1 MRRFFYAF
9 FSPLFTSFLLYSRFE
24 IVSLKFQMNSKYL
37 YLILCIC
44 SLSFLSAQTF
54 SIQGKLVDESKQGS
68 IGSSIILLKPDSSFI
83 KGTTTDIDGNF
94 KLENIASNPYI
105 LKILSLGYKPMFKSI
120 QLTNQDLILPTI
132 TLKQNSTN
140 LKEITVEGQQALAT
154 QNGDTTSYSSKAFK
168 VNKDATAEDLVTKM
182 PGVTVVDGKVQA
194 QGEEVKK
201 VLVDGKPFFGD
212 DASAVLKNIPAE
224 VIDKVQVF
232 DKKSDQAQFTGF
244 DDGNASKT
252 INITTK
258 AQFKNGVFGK
268 VYGGYGYQDKYKGGA
283 TVNIF
288 KGARR
293 ITILAQ
299 SNNINEQNFSSEDLV
314 GVMSTG
320 GGGGGRAMRGGGGQG
335 GPPQNNA
342 DNFLISNQNGINT
355 TSLFG
360 LNYTDKWGKKSDV
373 TASYFFNWTQNDSK
387 SSLLQQYIIGSNN
400 GLIYNENN
408 TTKSDNYNHRIN
420 FKIETKI
427 DSMNSIVFQPK
438 LSFQNND
445 GLKKLIGNN
454 TKELLT
460 LNHSRN
466 NSSSN
471 LFGYS
476 ITTPILYRHS
486 FAKRGRT
493 FSINLNPTVTK
504 NFGENNLYTDNQYY
518 RDTLTFGDSLNQ
530 KSTILKDGKTIN
542 GNISYTE
549 PLSQTSFLLLNY
561 MANYTDNYSSKET
574 YNINYTTY
582 HYSDLDSTLTNV
594 FKSQYQSQSGSLGY
608 RFEKKKFNFSLNAAY
623 QWALLSKQQEIPSS
637 YQLSKTFESVLPSA
651 QLQYRFS
658 PQKNLRINYRTSNNA
673 PSIDQMQDVINN
685 TNSLQ
690 LSTGNP
696 ELKQDFQ
703 NNLNMRYSGVNTVKA
718 TSFFALLGGNYS
730 TNYIGNS
737 TLIANRDTV
746 VYNDIVLK
754 RGAQITRPV
763 NLDGYYS
770 VRSFINYTFPIKKIK
785 TNLSVNVSGNYTNI
799 PGLINLQTN
808 LAKTAT
814 GGLGLVFSSN
824 ISEKF
829 DFTLSSNSSYSKIN
843 NTLQTSS
850 NTTYLSQQSKLKITV
865 NPWKGLVLQSEYTNT
880 FYSGLT
886 SAYNQSISLWNAGL
900 GYKFLKDKQ
909 AELRLTVYDLLNQ
922 NNSISRTN
930 TDSYIQDSQTNV
942 LNRYYMLTFTYNFKK
957 YFAKKEGQKP

>member
-1 MRRFFYAF
+1 M
-9 FSPLFTSFLLYSRFE
+9 FSKFLYIILYVCTFSFLR
-24 IVSLKFQMNSKYL
+24 
-37 YLILCIC
+37 
-44 SLSFLSAQTF
+44 AQTF
-54 SIQGKLVDESKQGS
+54 SVSGKLIDENKQAA
-68 IGSSIILLKPDSSFI
+68 IGSSVILLKSDSSFF
-83 KGTTTDIDGNF
+83 KGTTTDTEGQF
-94 KLENIASNPYI
+94 KLENISSNNYI
-105 LKILSLGYKPMFKSI
+105 LKILSLGYKPQFKSI
-120 QLTNQDLILPTI
+120 QVTNQDIIIPTI
-132 TLKQNSTN
+132 ALKQNSTN
-140 LKEITVEGQQALAT
+140 LKEVTVEAQQTLAT
-154 QNGDTTSYSSKAFK
+154 QNGDTTSFKASAFK
-168 VNKDATAEDLVTKM
+168 VNKDASAEDLVTKM

-212 DASAVLKNIPAE
+212 DANAVLKNIPAE

-232 DKKSDQAQFTGF
+232 DKKSDQALFTGF
-244 DDGNASKT
+244 DDGNTSKT

-258 AQFKNGVFGK
+258 PQFKNGVFGK
-268 VYGGYGYQDKYKGGA
+268 VYGGYGYEDKYKGGA

-314 GVMSTG
+314 GVMSSG
-320 GGGGGRAMRGGGGQG
+320 GGGQGGGGRGMRGGGGQG
-335 GPPQNNA
+335 GPSQNNA
-342 DNFLISNQNGINT
+342 DNFLVGAQNGINN

-360 LNYTDKWGKKSDV
+360 LNYSDKWGKKTDV

-387 SSLLQQYIIGSNN
+387 STLLQQYIIGSNN

-408 TTKSDNYNHRIN
+408 TTQSDNYNHRIN
-420 FKIETKI
+420 FKIESKI
-427 DSMNSIVFQPK
+427 DSMNSFVFQPK

-445 GLKKLIGNN
+445 GSKALIGSNIKEAFRLSNSQNN
-454 TKELLT
+454 T
-460 LNHSRN
+460 
-466 NSSSN
+466 SSN

-476 ITTPILYRHS
+476 ISAPLLYRHS

-493 FSINLNPTVTK
+493 FSINVTPGMTE
-504 NFGENNLYTDNQYY
+504 NLGENRLYTLNDYY
-518 RDTLTFGDSLNQ
+518 KDTLTFGDSLNQ
-530 KSTILKDGKTIN
+530 KAHISKNGKTIS

-549 PLSQTSFLLLNY
+549 PLSSTSFLLASYNVNY
-561 MANYTDNYSSKET
+561 NDNYSSKKT
-574 YNINYTTY
+574 YDANYILY
-582 HYSDLDSTLTNV
+582 NYSDLDSTLTNV
-594 FKSQYQSQSGSLGY
+594 FKNQYQSQSGSLGY
-608 RFEKKKFNFSLNAAY
+608 RFEKKKFNFSVNAAY
-623 QWALLSKQQEIPSS
+623 QWALLSKQQEIPSR

-651 QLQYRFS
+651 QLQYKFS
-658 PQKNLRINYRTSNNA
+658 PKKNLRINYRTSNNA
-673 PSIDQMQDVINN
+673 PSIDQLQDVVNN
-685 TNSLQ
+685 SNSLQ

-696 ELKQDFQ
+696 DLKQDFQ
-703 NNLNMRYSGVNTVKA
+703 NNLNMRYSGVNTEKA

-730 TNYIGNS
+730 SNYIGNS
-737 TLIANRDTV
+737 TLIANQDTV
-746 VYNDIVLK
+746 VYNAISLK
-754 RGAQITRPV
+754 RGSQISRPV

-799 PGLINLQTN
+799 PGLINTQTN

-814 GGLGLVFSSN
+814 GAIGLVFSSN

-850 NTTYLSQQSKLKITV
+850 NTTYLSQQSRLKITV

-880 FYSGLT
+880 YYSGLT
-886 SAYNQSISLWNAGL
+886 SAYNQSISLWNAGI

-909 AELRLTVYDLLNQ
+909 AELRLTVYDILNQ
-922 NNSISRTN
+922 NNAISRTN

-957 YFAKKEGQKP
+957 YFAKKEETKVNNNAH

>member
-1 MRRFFYAF
+1 MNKVLIYLIISFSF
-9 FSPLFTSFLLYSRFE
+9 FSKL
-24 IVSLKFQMNSKYL
+24 N
-37 YLILCIC
+37 
-44 SLSFLSAQTF
+44 AQQYHIT
-54 SIQGKLVDESKQGS
+54 GKLLDETKQAS
-68 IGSSIILLKPDSSFI
+68 IGSSVILLKSDSSFV
-83 KGTTTDIDGNF
+83 KGTTTDLEGQF
-94 KLENIASNPYI
+94 KIENIYSNNYI
-105 LKILSLGYKPMFKSI
+105 LKILSLGYKPVFKSI
-120 QLTNQDLILPTI
+120 QVTNQDLVIPTI
-132 TLKQNSTN
+132 ALKQNSTN
-140 LKEITVEGQQALAT
+140 LKEVTVEAQQALAT

-168 VNKDATAEDLVTKM
+168 VNKDASAEDLVTKM
-182 PGVTVVDGKVQA
+182 PGVTVVDGKVNA

-212 DASAVLKNIPAE
+212 DANAVLKNIPAE

-258 AQFKNGVFGK
+258 PQFKNGVFGK
-268 VYGGYGYQDKYKGGA
+268 IYGGYGYENKYKGGA

-293 ITILAQ
+293 ITILTQ

-314 GVMSTG
+314 GVMSSGG
-320 GGGGGRAMRGGGGQG
+320 GGGGGRGMRGGGGGQG

-342 DNFLISNQNGINT
+342 DNFLVGAQNGINT

-360 LNYTDKWGKKSDV
+360 LNYSDKWGKKSEV

-387 SSLLQQYIIGSNN
+387 SNLLQQYIIGSNN
-400 GLIYNENN
+400 GLVYNENN

-438 LSFQNND
+438 LSFQNNN
-445 GLKKLIGNN
+445 GTKKLTGDN

-460 LNHSRN
+460 LNNSQN
-466 NSSSN
+466 NSGSN

-476 ITTPILYRHS
+476 ISAPILYRHS

-493 FSINLNPTVTK
+493 FSINITPTITK
-504 NFGENNLYTDNQYY
+504 NSGENKLYTLNQYY
-518 RDTLTFGDSLNQ
+518 RDTLTFGDSINQ
-530 KSTILKDGKTIN
+530 KSAILKDGKTLN

-549 PLSQTSFLLLNY
+549 PLSKTSFILLNY
-561 MANYTDNYSSKET
+561 VANYTDNYSSKRT
-574 YNINYTTY
+574 YNANYSEY
-582 HYSDLDSTLTNV
+582 KFSDLDSTLTNV
-594 FKSQYQSQSGSLGY
+594 FKNQYQSQSGSLGY
-608 RFEKKKFNFSLNAAY
+608 RFQKEKFNFSVNAAY

-637 YQLSKTFESVLPSA
+637 YQLSKSFESVLPSA
-651 QLQYRFS
+651 QLQYKFS
-658 PQKNLRINYRTSNNA
+658 PKKNLRINYRTSNNA
-673 PSIDQMQDVINN
+673 PSIDQLQDVINN

-703 NNLNMRYSGVNTVKA
+703 NNLNMRYSGVNTEKA

-730 TNYIGNS
+730 SNYIGNS

-746 VYNDIVLK
+746 VYNSIVLK
-754 RGAQITRPV
+754 RGSQITRPV

-785 TNLSVNVSGNYTNI
+785 TNLSVYVSGNYTNI
-799 PGLINLQTN
+799 PGLINAQTN

-850 NTTYLSQQSKLKITV
+850 NTTYLSQQSRLKITV

-880 FYSGLT
+880 YYSGLT
-886 SAYNQSISLWNAGL
+886 SAYNQSISLWNAAI

-909 AELRLTVYDLLNQ
+909 AEFRLTVYDLLNQ
-922 NNSISRTN
+922 NNAISRTN

-957 YFAKKEGQKP
+957 YFAKKEETKGNRNAQ

>member
-1 MRRFFYAF
+1 MFLKHLYILLCFC
-9 FSPLFTSFLLYSRFE
+9 SFT
-24 IVSLKFQMNSKYL
+24 
-37 YLILCIC
+37 
-44 SLSFLSAQTF
+44 FLSAQTYTV
-54 SIQGKLVDESKQGS
+54 SGKLVDENKQAA
-68 IGSSIILLKPDSSFI
+68 IGASVLLLKTDSSFI
-83 KGTTTDIDGNF
+83 KGTTTDIEGAYKLDG
-94 KLENIASNPYI
+94 IISSSYI
-105 LKILSLGYKPMFKSI
+105 IKILSLGYKPI
-120 QLTNQDLILPTI
+120 YRALVINNQDVVIPI
-132 TLKQNSTN
+132 INLKQNTTN
-140 LKEITVEGQQALAT
+140 LKEVTVEAQQALAT
-154 QNGDTTSYSSKAFK
+154 QNGDTTSFSSKAYK

-182 PGVTVVDGKVQA
+182 PGITVVDGKINA

-212 DASAVLKNIPAE
+212 DANAVLKNIPAE

-244 DDGNASKT
+244 DDGNSSKT

-268 VYGGYGYQDKYKGGA
+268 VFGGYGYENKYKGGA
-283 TVNIF
+283 TANIF
-288 KGARR
+288 KGNRR
-293 ITILAQ
+293 ITVLAQ

-314 GVMSTG
+314 GIASSSG
-320 GGGGGRAMRGGGGQG
+320 GGGGGKGMRGGGLG
-335 GPPQNNA
+335 GGSQNNA
-342 DNFLISNQNGINT
+342 DNFLIGTQNGINT

-360 LNYTDKWGKKSDV
+360 LNYSDKWGKKTDI

-400 GLIYNENN
+400 GLVYNENN
-408 TTKSDNYNHRIN
+408 TTKSDNFNHRLN

-445 GLKKLIGNN
+445 GSKSLLGSSIKEAFTLSNSKNN
-454 TKELLT
+454 T
-460 LNHSRN
+460 
-466 NSSSN
+466 SSH

-476 ITTPILYRHS
+476 ISAPILYRHS
-486 FAKRGRT
+486 FTKRGRT
-493 FSINLNPTVTK
+493 LSISATPSITANS
-504 NFGENNLYTDNQYY
+504 GENRLYTINDYY
-518 RDTLTFGDSLNQ
+518 RDTITIGDSLNQ
-530 KSTILKDGKTIN
+530 KAQILKDGKAIN
-542 GNISYTE
+542 GNITYTE
-549 PLSQTSFLLLNY
+549 PLSSTSFLLASYTINY
-561 MANYTDNYSSKET
+561 NDNSSSKKT
-574 YNINYTTY
+574 YDKNYIS
-582 HYSDLDSTLTNV
+582 YSYSNLDSTLTNV
-594 FKSQYQSQSGSLGY
+594 FKNQYQSQSGSLGY
-608 RFEKKKFNFSLNAAY
+608 RFEKKKFNFSVNAAY
-623 QWALLSKQQEIPSS
+623 QLAQLSKQQEIPSS

-651 QLQYRFS
+651 QFHYKFS
-658 PQKNLRINYRTSNNA
+658 LKNNLKINYRTSNNA
-673 PSIDQMQDVINN
+673 PSIDQLQDVINN

-696 ELKQDFQ
+696 DLKQDFQ
-703 NNLNMRYSGVNTVKA
+703 NNLNIRYSGVNTVKA
-718 TSFFALLGGNYS
+718 TSSFILLGGNYS
-730 TNYIGNS
+730 NNYIGNS

-746 VYNDIVLK
+746 VYNNITLK
-754 RGAQITRPV
+754 RGSQITRPV

-770 VRSFINYTFPIKKIK
+770 LRSFLNYTFPIKKIK

-799 PGLINLQTN
+799 PGLINSNTN
-808 LAKTAT
+808 YAKTAT
-814 GGLGLVFSSN
+814 GGLGLIFSSN

-880 FYSGLT
+880 YYSGLT
-886 SAYNQSISLWNAGL
+886 SAYNQSISLWNAAI

-909 AELRLTVYDLLNQ
+909 AELRLSVYDLLNQ
-922 NNSISRTN
+922 NNAISRTN

-957 YFAKKEGQKP
+957 YFAKKETTGFEDAKGEKRKKEQ

>member
-1 MRRFFYAF
+1 MF
-9 FSPLFTSFLLYSRFE
+9 
-24 IVSLKFQMNSKYL
+24 SKYL
-37 YLILCIC
+37 YTILCIC
-44 SLSFLSAQTF
+44 SFSFLRAQSF
-54 SIQGKLVDESKQGS
+54 SVSGKLIDENKQAA
-68 IGSSIILLKPDSSFI
+68 IGSSVLLLKTDSSFV
-83 KGTTTDIDGNF
+83 KGTTTDLEGQF
-94 KLENIASNPYI
+94 KIENISSNNYI
-105 LKILSLGYKPMFKSI
+105 LKILSLGYKPIFKSI
-120 QLTNQDLILPTI
+120 KIENQDLIIPTI
-132 TLKQNSTN
+132 ALKQNSTN
-140 LKEITVEGQQALAT
+140 LKEVTVEAQQALAT
-154 QNGDTTSYSSKAFK
+154 QNGDTTSFSSKAYK

-182 PGVTVVDGKVQA
+182 PGITVVDGKVQA

-212 DASAVLKNIPAE
+212 DANAVLKNIPAE

-232 DKKSDQAQFTGF
+232 DKKSDQSQFTGF
-244 DDGNASKT
+244 DDGNTSKT

-268 VYGGYGYQDKYKGGA
+268 VYGGYGYEDKYKGGA

-288 KGARR
+288 KGNRR
-293 ITILAQ
+293 ITVLAQ

-314 GVMSTG
+314 GVMSSGG
-320 GGGGGRAMRGGGGQG
+320 GGGGGRGMRGGGGGQG

-342 DNFLISNQNGINT
+342 DNFLVGAQNGINT

-360 LNYTDKWGKKSDV
+360 LNYADKWGKKTDV

-387 SSLLQQYIIGSNN
+387 SSLLQQYIVGSNN
-400 GLIYNENN
+400 GLVYNENN
-408 TTKSDNYNHRIN
+408 TTKSDNFNHRIN

-445 GLKKLIGNN
+445 GSKALLGSSIKEAFTLSNSQNN
-454 TKELLT
+454 T
-460 LNHSRN
+460 
-466 NSSSN
+466 SSQ

-476 ITTPILYRHS
+476 ISTPLLYRHS

-493 FSINLNPTVTK
+493 FSMNVTPTITE
-504 NFGENNLYTDNQYY
+504 NRGENRLYTLNDYY
-518 RDTLTFGDSLNQ
+518 RDTIIVGDSLDQ
-530 KSTILKDGKTIN
+530 KAHISKNGKTIS
-542 GNISYTE
+542 GNLSYTE
-549 PLSQTSFLLLNY
+549 PLSTTSFLLVNY
-561 MANYTDNYSSKET
+561 NVNYNDNYSSKRT
-574 YNINYTTY
+574 YDKNYIEY
-582 HYSDLDSTLTNV
+582 NYSDMDSSLTNV

-623 QWALLSKQQEIPSS
+623 QWALLSKQQEIPST
-637 YQLSKTFESVLPSA
+637 YQLSKSFESVLPSA
-651 QLQYRFS
+651 QLQYKFS
-658 PQKNLRINYRTSNNA
+658 PKKNLRINYRTSNNA
-673 PSIDQMQDVINN
+673 PSIDQLQDVVNN
-685 TNSLQ
+685 SNSLQ

-696 ELKQDFQ
+696 DLKQDFQ
-703 NNLNMRYSGVNTVKA
+703 NNLNMRYSGVNTEKA

-730 TNYIGNS
+730 NNYIGNS
-737 TLIANRDTV
+737 TLIASQDTI

-754 RGAQITRPV
+754 RGSQISRPV

-785 TNLSVNVSGNYTNI
+785 TNLSVNASGNYTNI
-799 PGLINLQTN
+799 PGLINVQKN
-808 LAKTAT
+808 IAKTAT
-814 GGLGLVFSSN
+814 GSLGLVFSSN

-829 DFTLSSNSSYSKIN
+829 DFTLSSNSSYSQIN

-850 NTTYLSQQSKLKITV
+850 NTTYFSQQSRLKITV

-880 FYSGLT
+880 YYSGLT
-886 SAYNQSISLWNAGL
+886 SSFNQSISLWNAAI

-909 AELRLTVYDLLNQ
+909 AELRLSVYDLLNQ
-922 NNSISRTN
+922 NNAISRTN

-957 YFAKKEGQKP
+957 YFAKKEEVKGNNNTH